1 VGLTPADTLKDLHVF
16 FANWVFRSM
25 SLAVLFYA
33 LTFLFLNKD
42 NLYISILFLLSG
54 IVVFAHIVIADID
67 LAVYMSN
74 PHYARVLS
82 QKAAVIAMI
91 SMVPL
96 MAIIN
101 LRQLQERTINL
112 RIFG

>member
-1 VGLTPADTLKDLHVF
+1 MG
-16 FANWVFRSM
+16 
-25 SLAVLFYA
+25 LAVLFYV
-33 LTFLFLNKD
+33 LTFIYLNKD
-42 NLYISILFLLSG
+42 NLYLSLLFLLSG
-54 IVVFAHIVIADID
+54 IVILTHIVIADID

-91 SMVPL
+91 FIVPL

-101 LRQLQERTINL
+101 LRQLRDRTIYL